1 MESGGGFKPAP
12 LSLALGQHRTTS
24 HSTARQATMRSCS
37 TAFREA
43 ADETVS
49 MNTRRAHK
57 LQRIMLDLMLPAR
70 ATRELSLHR
79 ILRSGNPARPPQLA
93 RTITGPGSN
102 GFELL
107 GEDADQRGAW
117 WVQGDARW
125 PRSGCEEAATPRRS
139 LPTCRSELAQQI
151 RDGCQFLA
159 EEELQLEAAA
169 ARLSPC
175 QFRLGSSSSAIEP
188 RSSAIVKR
196 PTRNCAVHQ
205 KSEGSYVV
213 LISPLPLH

>member
-24 HSTARQATMRSCS
+24 HGTARQATMRSCS

-49 MNTRRAHK
+49 MKTRRAHK

-107 GEDADQRGAW
+107 GEDADQRGA
-117 WVQGDARW
+117 
-125 PRSGCEEAATPRRS
+125 RSGCKEAATLQRG
-139 LPTCRSELAQQI
+139 LPTCRSELAQQV

-159 EEELQLEAAA
+159 EEEAQLEAAA
-169 ARLSPC
+169 ARGSPC
-175 QFRLGSSSSAIEP
+175 RSWLRLPP
-188 RSSAIVKR
+188 RSRR
-196 PTRNCAVHQ
+196 PATIAPKQRLQSRITRKPRDANLALPFLHP
-205 KSEGSYVV
+205 
-213 LISPLPLH
+213 SPIWIRCGK